1 MVNKKVLLI
10 DGNFDNPSITKNSN
24 TKLFLEDYL
33 HSGDLEGIN
42 FNTGI
47 MVMGNRGGDKS
58 LLEVSNEET
67 ILQRL
72 EQLRSHFDIILVET
86 PPLDALN
93 KAKEW
98 ILFTDKTVSI
108 FEADQTIN
116 EMKKQHINYLTN
128 LNGQFIGWILN
139 KVKQQGKFEEK
150 IDHANVLE

>member
-1 MVNKKVLLI
+1 
-10 DGNFDNPSITKNSN
+10 
-24 TKLFLEDYL
+24 
-33 HSGDLEGIN
+33 
-42 FNTGI
+42 
-47 MVMGNRGGDKS
+47 VMGNRGGDKS
-58 LLEVSNEET
+58 LLEVSDEET

-72 EQLRSHFDIILVET
+72 EILRSHFDIILVET

-98 ILFTDKTVSI
+98 ILFTDKTVSV

-139 KVKQQGKFEEK
+139 KVKQQGKIEER